1 MSQKKIKKKFAK
13 FVLHTPR
20 TALWQF
26 RARYNDANGDEQKLI
41 VDRRDGKEIQATI
54 KFPAGKRIITIPEN
68 KKDIEGRSFVDF
80 IRNSPYCKDSAIC
93 EGNGMFY
100 EYNPKRDAKVA
111 IEETKERNKAETY
124 ALELYGTGDK
134 LKQMAL
140 YVGCF
145 DEDPEVQHASVLEY
159 ARLQY
164 RDFNEK
170 ADTPEVANTAIF
182 KEALNKNVILK
193 KGFLFE
199 ANLNDTKVSLGNSE
213 PKSIAKI
220 ASDDTLREAILSR
233 IEEV

>member
-1 MSQKKIKKKFAK
+1 MAQRKIKKRFAK
-13 FVLHTPR
+13 FVLHEPR

-26 RARYNDANGDEQKLI
+26 SAKYNDENGDERKLV
-41 VDRRDGKEIQATI
+41 VDNRNGREIKANI
-54 KFPAGKRIITIPEN
+54 KFPAGKRMITIPLN

-80 IRNSPYCKDSAIC
+80 LKNSPYCKGSPVC
-93 EGNGMFY
+93 EGEGMFY
-100 EYNPKRDAKVA
+100 EYDLKRDAKVA
-111 IEETKERNKAETY
+111 IEETRERNKAESY
-124 ALELYGTGDK
+124 ALELYGTGEK

-145 DEDPEVQHASVLEY
+145 DEDPEVQHAQVLEY

-164 RDFNEK
+164 RDFNDK
-170 ADTPEVANTAIF
+170 ADTPEIANTAIF
-182 KEALNKNVILK
+182 KEALNKGVILK

-199 ANLNDTKVSLGNSE
+199 ANLNKTKVSLGNSE